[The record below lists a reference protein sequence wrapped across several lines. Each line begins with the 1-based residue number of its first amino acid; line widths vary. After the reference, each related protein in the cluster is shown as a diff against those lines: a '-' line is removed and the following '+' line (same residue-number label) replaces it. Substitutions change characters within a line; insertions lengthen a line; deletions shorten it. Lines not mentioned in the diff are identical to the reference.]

1 MAYMNLKTF
10 EIWADSNIDGFEN
23 EHFEVDELIAPVI
36 RELNLKGYTT
46 KFCCSGHPYYM
57 FNEAFTKTEKDATT
71 IVGLIDTERCED
83 ANFSVRALYIMPDND
98 LYIVFAG
105 VSSND
110 FCLPLPDGFRWD
122 DECTIRYDYIETEVY
137 EFLSERLNAC
147 KTLYEWA
154 MKLPIKK

>member
-1 MAYMNLKTF
+1 MNLKTF

-57 FNEAFTKTEKDATT
+57 FNEAFTKTEKDATA

-110 FCLPLPDGFRWD
+110 FCLPLPDGFPRHRRIHPQGNSPCLCVCRHSTD
-122 DECTIRYDYIETEVY
+122 NIDNR
-137 EFLSERLNAC
+137 S
-147 KTLYEWA
+147 
-154 MKLPIKK
+154 PQG

>member
-1 MAYMNLKTF
+1 
-10 EIWADSNIDGFEN
+10 
-23 EHFEVDELIAPVI
+23 
-36 RELNLKGYTT
+36 
-46 KFCCSGHPYYM
+46 M
-57 FNEAFTKTEKDATT
+57 FNEAFTKTEKDAPA
-71 IVGLIDTERCED
+71 IVGLVNTERCED
-83 ANFSVRALYIMPDND
+83 ANFPVRALYIMPDND

-122 DECTIRYDYIETEVY
+122 DECTIRYDYIETGVY

-154 MKLPIKK
+154 MKLPMKK